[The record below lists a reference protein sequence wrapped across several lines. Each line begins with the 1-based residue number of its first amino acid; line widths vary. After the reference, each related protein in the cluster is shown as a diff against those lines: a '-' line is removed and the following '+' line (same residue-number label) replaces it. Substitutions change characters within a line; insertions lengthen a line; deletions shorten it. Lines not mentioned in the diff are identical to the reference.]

1 MKGMQPV
8 ATPAA
13 LAAFIAGLDALA
25 SRNFPVQEVT
35 TFLQAT
41 RFEKELLEPY
51 SFFSEKRY
59 TRNLLHKRPEYEILL
74 LCWMPHQVS
83 PIHGHEG
90 EKCWMRVE
98 AGELHF
104 TDYESREE
112 GGRTLVEARYS
123 AIGTEG
129 FVDGPAVIH
138 RVANETNLPA
148 MSLHLYA
155 RPFAQCDVFDKE
167 NHLKK
172 KIDLSYDS
180 MHGQLTNTVLF

>member
-8 ATPAA
+8 AMPPA
-13 LAAFIAGLDALA
+13 LVAFTAGLDELA
-25 SRNFPVQEVT
+25 SKNFPAQEVT
-35 TFLQAT
+35 TFLQVA

-59 TRNLLHKRPEYEILL
+59 TRNLLHRRPEYEILL
-74 LCWMPHQVS
+74 LCWMPNQAS

-104 TDYESREE
+104 TDYESRED
-112 GGRTLVEARYS
+112 GGRSLVEARHS
-123 AIGTEG
+123 ATGGPG

-155 RPFAQCDVFDKE
+155 RPFTQCDVFDRESKS
-167 NHLKK
+167 KK
-172 KIDLSYDS
+172 KVELSYDS